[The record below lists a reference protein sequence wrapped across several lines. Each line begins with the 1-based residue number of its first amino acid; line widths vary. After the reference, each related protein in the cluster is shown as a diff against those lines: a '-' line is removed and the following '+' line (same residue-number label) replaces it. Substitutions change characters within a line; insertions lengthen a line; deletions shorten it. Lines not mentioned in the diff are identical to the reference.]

1 MSLIRFNVTGN
12 KNNIAFILIARKKFC
27 LYHVSKINLIINNN
41 NNNKILNIF
50 VITIISVSTGFA
62 IILVSIGFT
71 FVASDIRILVTDVSI
86 S

>member
-1 MSLIRFNVTGN
+1 MSLIRLNVTGN

-41 NNNKILNIF
+41 KKKIFLNIF
-50 VITIISVSTGFA
+50 VVTIISVSIGFA
-62 IILVSIGFT
+62 IIVFSIGFI
-71 FVASDIRILVTDVSI
+71 FVASDICTLAIVVSI